1 MAPLHPALA
10 QETVREHV
18 NNVLQG
24 LQGILLSREA
34 FSMPVNRRVAP
45 VDLSDLHSMRDR
57 LQIVKERMDELV
69 RYQRQLDQQTVV
81 AAELKRLIAQ
91 MKL

>member
-1 MAPLHPALA
+1 MPIHPALA
-10 QETVREHV
+10 KESVREHV

-45 VDLSDLHSMRDR
+45 VDLTDLHSMRDR
-57 LQIVKERMDELV
+57 LQIVKERVDELV
-69 RYQRQLDQQTVV
+69 RYQKRLDQQTVF
-81 AAELKRLIAQ
+81 AAELKRILAA
-91 MKL
+91 MNF